1 MRNNLYT
8 AELAGQAWDKDKVF
22 EMVIITKWK
31 DRTNESSEE
40 GHKTYYFKPDFS
52 LLVKQIKNEDWC
64 KEIYE
69 NYPQYTKFKNEVIV

>member
-1 MRNNLYT
+1 MKNNLYT

-40 GHKTYYFKPDFS
+40 GHKTYYFSPDFS

-69 NYPQYTKFKNEVIV
+69 NYPQYTKF